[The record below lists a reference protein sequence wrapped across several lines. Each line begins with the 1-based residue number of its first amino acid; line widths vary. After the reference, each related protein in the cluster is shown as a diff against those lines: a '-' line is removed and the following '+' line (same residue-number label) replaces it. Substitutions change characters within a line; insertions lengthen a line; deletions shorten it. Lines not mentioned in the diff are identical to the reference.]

1 MSNNEGRNTDNAV
14 PRKLAKGMAVV
25 VYIRPN
31 AYLLSYERV
40 AGLDNGKWHKAKL
53 VRIYATTETTYPT
66 WQIEINGYKTV
77 LSARSSII
85 IRSTS
90 YADNGQAYHT
100 KRNKRTYAARKAIK
114 ELGKF
119 NQFSGQ

>member
-1 MSNNEGRNTDNAV
+1 MNNKGRNTDNAV

-25 VYIRPN
+25 VWLKPSVMIAWDDTDASIKHN
-31 AYLLSYERV
+31 CWLKGEIV
-40 AGLDNGKWHKAKL
+40 GFNTDGWWV
-53 VRIYATTETTYPT
+53 VRIKGCIVDFQTHEA
-66 WQIEINGYKTV
+66 
-77 LSARSSII
+77 II

-100 KRNKRTYAARKAIK
+100 KRNKRTYAARKAVK

-119 NQFSGQ
+119 NQFADQ